1 MNITTHLSE
10 FLFNK
15 QRENFS
21 ISSDQNNLR
30 KKTRLVC
37 TITTGTTLEHMI
49 EFIKKG
55 CNIFRIHVA
64 YQDRQFLK
72 KASKMRDEIEKKYN
86 MIIPLL
92 IDLKGNVI
100 RLGKFE
106 EHSVNLQKGQEFR
119 LFSKKHNIKGNKSCC
134 FCDLGEWFENMK
146 VGDKLLTGFGNN
158 VLQIKNKETLAEG
171 MAAVN
176 MESRF
181 DLESIMSK
189 SECQTTTSFSV
200 RSQNLRGDMYKAATF
215 SNMSREI
222 STTTMG
228 DQNYEIKK
236 INDDMSET
244 TDKSEVKK
252 KVRLTAQQRKKMFE
266 MQYENDAERTIVTPH
281 VLVLEVLSDCKLTSF
296 QPVFF
301 DLEEEDTRIIPK
313 SNKMTSTVS
322 RKDIMF
328 IDKAQKY
335 NFDFIAV
342 NDVTSAD
349 CLNEVHE
356 LCAKRPN
363 VRVIAKIQSPAAF
376 KNIVEI
382 IEACDGLLISRNY
395 LANFIPNKYNY
406 YIQTNMI
413 QECKRRGK
421 PVFIL
426 GHIFESM
433 VNTSVPNCS
442 EINDVVGLINDGIDG
457 LVINNES
464 MFSMHS
470 HTCVGILNDVIIG
483 AEQSQNGKGFG
494 FHGNRGGLMQEK
506 SEQRCLPAG
515 WDVRA
520 NKENDNEFIRI
531 ALAGSIYTAHKMTK
545 STLIICLTQTGATV
559 TYQNPYDFD
568 CPIQAICNEVGI
580 ARKCILNRGVI
591 SLEVGSLIGTEI
603 VIEKAI
609 SFAKREKQIQV
620 GDYIIAVVG
629 SVENL
634 SGSTN
639 CMRILKV

>member
-328 IDKAQKY
+328 IDKA
-335 NFDFIAV
+335 
-342 NDVTSAD
+342 
-349 CLNEVHE
+349 
-356 LCAKRPN
+356 
-363 VRVIAKIQSPAAF
+363 
-376 KNIVEI
+376 
-382 IEACDGLLISRNY
+382 
-395 LANFIPNKYNY
+395 
-406 YIQTNMI
+406 
-413 QECKRRGK
+413 
-421 PVFIL
+421 
-426 GHIFESM
+426 
-433 VNTSVPNCS
+433 
-442 EINDVVGLINDGIDG
+442 
-457 LVINNES
+457 
-464 MFSMHS
+464 
-470 HTCVGILNDVIIG
+470 
-483 AEQSQNGKGFG
+483 
-494 FHGNRGGLMQEK
+494 
-506 SEQRCLPAG
+506 
-515 WDVRA
+515 
-520 NKENDNEFIRI
+520 
-531 ALAGSIYTAHKMTK
+531 
-545 STLIICLTQTGATV
+545 
-559 TYQNPYDFD
+559 
-568 CPIQAICNEVGI
+568 
-580 ARKCILNRGVI
+580 
-591 SLEVGSLIGTEI
+591 
-603 VIEKAI
+603 
-609 SFAKREKQIQV
+609 
-620 GDYIIAVVG
+620 
-629 SVENL
+629 
-634 SGSTN
+634 
-639 CMRILKV
+639 